1 MMHKNGAEQQAVCPF
16 WDEWKEHK
24 HRALETVGRVEAI
37 EATLVRVAENLNHL
51 ATLPAILDR
60 LVESATGRDHV
71 PTRVLLVVLG
81 TMGSVILGL
90 VFVVVFLLTGESAGW
105 INSLHR

>member
-1 MMHKNGAEQQAVCPF
+1 MQQNGNDKQQTHCPF

-71 PTRVLLVVLG
+71 PTRVLLVIVG
-81 TMGSVILGL
+81 TMGTVILGL
-90 VFVVVFLLTGESAGW
+90 VFTIVFLLTGENVGW
-105 INSLHR
+105 INQLHR

>member
-1 MMHKNGAEQQAVCPF
+1 MMHENNGHHTHCPF
-16 WDEWKEHK
+16 WEEWKEHK
-24 HRALETVGRVEAI
+24 SRALDTVGRVEAI

-51 ATLPAILDR
+51 STLPAILDR

-71 PTRVLLVVLG
+71 PTRVFLVVLA

-90 VFVVVFLLTGESAGW
+90 VFVVVFLLTGESLGW
-105 INSLHR
+105 INTLHR

>member
-1 MMHKNGAEQQAVCPF
+1 MHSQNGHDKHTHCPF
-16 WDEWKEHK
+16 WDEWREHK
-24 HRALETVGRVEAI
+24 SRALETVGRVEAI
-37 EATLVRVAENLNHL
+37 EATRVRVAENLNHL
-51 ATLPAILDR
+51 STLPAILDR

-71 PTRVLLVVLG
+71 PTRVVLLIVGAMSGVV
-81 TMGSVILGL
+81 LGL

>member
-1 MMHKNGAEQQAVCPF
+1 MRNGADNHATHCPF

-24 HRALETVGRVEAI
+24 TRALETVGRVEAI

-71 PTRVLLVVLG
+71 PTRVLLVIVGSLG
-81 TMGSVILGL
+81 AVILGL
-90 VFVVVFLLTGESAGW
+90 VFVVVFLLTGESIGW
-105 INSLHR
+105 INQLHR